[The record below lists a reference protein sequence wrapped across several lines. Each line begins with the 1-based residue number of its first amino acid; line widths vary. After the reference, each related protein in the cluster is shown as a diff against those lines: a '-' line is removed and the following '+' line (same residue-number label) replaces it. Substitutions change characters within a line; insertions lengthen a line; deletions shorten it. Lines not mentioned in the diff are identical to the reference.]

1 MSLEFPELISTY
13 VTQCKGLYNGGWSS
27 KEFSIL
33 NKLTNSGKCALSTEL
48 RASTR
53 GFNGSVLI
61 QENCDLGSQ
70 SDLLSR
76 CFSKKI

>member
-33 NKLTNSGKCALSTEL
+33 NKLTNSGKCALSTAL
-48 RASTR
+48 RA
-53 GFNGSVLI
+53 I
-61 QENCDLGSQ
+61 
-70 SDLLSR
+70 
-76 CFSKKI
+76 